1 MSSRRKIRELAV
13 KSLYNADF
21 YNLNSDSV
29 EFFPAMNEE
38 EIEKLGLEAISSVTL
53 NVQGTL
59 EKKSE
64 IDAIINEFSK
74 NRKVEKIDPVDR
86 AILRLSIF
94 MMVFQRSLA
103 PAIII
108 DEAVKMSL
116 EFGSNTNYKF
126 INGLLD
132 TIRKDK
138 L

>member
-21 YNLNSDSV
+21 SNLNGDSV
-29 EFFPAMNEE
+29 EFFPTMNEE

-53 NVQGTL
+53 SVQGTL

-64 IDAIINEFSK
+64 IDEIINEFSK
-74 NRKVEKIDPVDR
+74 KRNVERIDPVDR

-94 MMVFQRSLA
+94 MMVYQRSPA

-108 DEAVKMSL
+108 DEAVKLSL

-132 TIRKDK
+132 AVRKEK